1 MKAGNSNLEVG
12 QKVQLCLDPTD
23 TNYRLFNG
31 CVGLITHPFSRGV
44 NSLVDRLPHTGT
56 SCPDGWVG
64 FYDPEDVLGLDHINV
79 HQSECVPMGDEDI
92 TTESLIELI
101 TNKLEGSDVETLQ
114 RYAGEMDIK
123 VKYIED
129 GFFQRYVD

>member
-12 QKVQLCLDPTD
+12 QKVQLKLEPT
-23 TNYRLFNG
+23 NVHYRLFNG
-31 CVGLITHPFSRGV
+31 CVGYVTHPYNITKRGLDSCSR
-44 NSLVDRLPHTGT
+44 TF
-56 SCPDGWVG
+56 VG
-64 FYDPEDVLGLDHINV
+64 FYDPDDVLGLDHINV
-79 HQSECVPMGDEDI
+79 HQSECVPMSDEDI

-114 RYAGEMDIK
+114 RIADEMDIK